1 MLCYSCNKQK
11 NQLNP
16 VDSKI
21 IKGTTLFMCITCIE
35 GGFEPKWAVIMGGR
49 QFGFEYVKD
58 YITKRKYVGQEILAN
73 ELIVD

>member
-1 MLCYSCNKQK
+1 
-11 NQLNP
+11 
-16 VDSKI
+16 
-21 IKGTTLFMCITCIE
+21 MCITCIE